1 MVRVLVVDDH
11 EAYRSVALEV
21 VAATEGFELAAEA
34 DSGEAALAAAG
45 EHAPELAIVDK
56 RMPGM
61 GGYEVARRLTEQHAA
76 MVVVLASVED
86 PDPGR
91 AASVGAAAA
100 IHKRD
105 LSPQLLRDIWAE
117 HGS

>member
-1 MVRVLVVDDH
+1 MVKVLVVDDH
-11 EAYRSVALEV
+11 ETYRGVILEV

-34 DSGEAALAAAG
+34 DSGEAAIAAAG
-45 EHAPELAIVDK
+45 EHDADLAIVDK

-61 GGYEVARRLTEQHAA
+61 GGYEVSRRLTEKHPAL
-76 MVVVLASVED
+76 VVVLASVED
-86 PDPGR
+86 PDPER
-91 AASVGAAAA
+91 AASVGAATA

-105 LSPQLLRDIWAE
+105 LSPQLLREIWAV